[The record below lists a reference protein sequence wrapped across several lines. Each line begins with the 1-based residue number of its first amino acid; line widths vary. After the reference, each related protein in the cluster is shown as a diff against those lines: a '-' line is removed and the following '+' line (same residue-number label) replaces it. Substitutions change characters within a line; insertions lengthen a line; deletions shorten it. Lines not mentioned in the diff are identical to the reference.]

1 MSTVKMQIRLAPS
14 VIAHFTGLTPR
25 LKGRAVAAVLTGA
38 IEGVDLRALL
48 DAVEEVRRVGV
59 NLNQIAHLANLANQQ
74 GKPVM
79 DAATVSRVNDFLDF
93 LDRLR
98 GRA

>member
-14 VIAHFTGLTPR
+14 VIAHFTGLTPC

-38 IEGVDLRALL
+38 IEGVDLRVLL
-48 DAVEEVRRVGV
+48 DAVEELRKGGV
-59 NLNQIAHLANLANQQ
+59 NLNQAVHLAHIAFQQ
-74 GKPVM
+74 EQPAM
-79 DAATVSRVNDFLDF
+79 PPETVARVNEYLDF
-93 LDRLR
+93 LDRIR

>member
-14 VIAHFTGLTPR
+14 VVAHFQGLTPR
-25 LKGRAVAAVLTGA
+25 LKGRAVAAVITGA
-38 IEGVDLRALL
+38 VEGVDLHALL

-74 GKPVM
+74 GKPSM
-79 DAATVSRVNDFLDF
+79 PPETEARVNDFLDF
-93 LDRLR
+93 LDRIR